1 MITPCY
7 PQLLSHF
14 FLSFFISLHSFK
26 SKILQE
32 VVFTCGLPQYLCSSQ
47 HSILRVWSTALHRKS
62 ILFYN
67 IRALCLAQTN
77 SRFSVTIFLKCQ
89 EHLTHLSFSYFDF
102 QDITFCCLS
111 PYYIGLPRAFN
122 SPRLYMLEHRDSALF
137 SLSILIS

>member
-1 MITPCY
+1 M
-7 PQLLSHF
+7 LSSTIVS
-14 FLSFFISLHSFK
+14 FLSFFSFFLFLCTLLKAKFFQKLSL
-26 SKILQE
+26 L
-32 VVFTCGLPQYLCSSQ
+32 VVFPNISVLLSTLYSGFGPQ
-47 HSILRVWSTALHRKS
+47 HFRKS

-122 SPRLYMLEHRDSALF
+122 SPRFYMLEHRDSPLF